1 MSLRE
6 ILNSYLDPITDNKPP
21 TLQELQ
27 EAYRNKEIGKEWYD
41 QEVRKLNALW
51 NVLPEQWQ
59 GGIQEGAGNTG
70 QFLGE
75 VWSGAREFKPWYMPG
90 ENLGALGIR
99 GIEGLGH
106 LSSKYIGQPASSFAH
121 NRLGIHKP
129 VADGIGLGTE
139 IVFDPLAVGKLSKL
153 SKSKKL
159 HSLLKY
165 QADSAAYNVGK
176 NVNRI
181 KKDLTFAKEQAE
193 ILTGNRLRKLD
204 KPPSTFVD
212 VDTII
217 DGHPSYLR
225 KVTAIYKNHEG
236 GISWKQAMEMAKR
249 GDSKSVG
256 AAGINSPLS
265 PSSGHGDIE
274 RRFPNIK
281 ATKEKLQKLPLEDSY
296 TKGYKLGKGVGDDIP
311 DPWSPTL
318 SLGGKKEFFAKG
330 ETKRK
335 LSAKYTTGQEVTPQ
349 IKEEWVQS
357 GKNTL
362 ANYENALGIKIGPTE
377 NHHVGIIRQIFESTN
392 GLTQEWRTKS
402 SQYMSQRLGVELGYS
417 KQNAFP
423 IPVRFHPRIHAL
435 INKRISRGP
444 GYNLKGIEE
453 KFNLSPNWQTEL
465 SYRQR
470 LPIYNEL
477 ISTVGDSVKQIDTF
491 WQTLQSRAD
500 LGKGK
505 LLSKEEYMDTILNV
519 LDLDKRLTNAP
530 SPPIMKRG
538 DLGWTDKDTATEII
552 NEILTNAGKA
562 DLTLPIFKPLNKSL
576 TKEALGI
583 IVQENGWKALYE
595 VVISGQ
601 TPATVFK
608 TYGIKPSNKLIKAI
622 QKDNAA
628 YQHMLRS
635 RHQSIPPADSP
646 WDLGRDN

>member
-1 MSLRE
+1 M
-6 ILNSYLDPITDNKPP
+6 
-21 TLQELQ
+21 TLAELE
-27 EAYRNKEIGKEWYD
+27 EAYKNKEIGKEWYEKEIQKLKNAWNFIPKGA
-41 QEVRKLNALW
+41 QENIK
-51 NVLPEQWQ
+51 
-59 GGIQEGAGNTG
+59 
-70 QFLGE
+70 
-75 VWSGAREFKPWYMPG
+75 SGAAATGEFVGKAWSDAGEIKPWYQPG
-90 ENLGALGIR
+90 ENIGALTIK
-99 GIEGLGH
+99 GIEGLAN
-106 LSSKYIGQPASSFAH
+106 LSSEYIGKPVSSFAH
-121 NRLGIHKP
+121 NQLGIHKP
-129 VADGIGLGTE
+129 VAGGIGLGAE
-139 IVFDPLAVGKLSKL
+139 IVLDPLAAGKLSKL

-159 HSLLKY
+159 HNLLKY
-165 QADSAAYNVGK
+165 QADSAAYNVNK
-176 NVNRI
+176 NINRI
-181 KKDLTFAKEQAE
+181 KKDVTWAKEQGE

-204 KPPSTFVD
+204 KPPTTFFD
-212 VDTII
+212 VNTII
-217 DGHPSYLR
+217 DAHPSYLR

-256 AAGINSPLS
+256 AAGTGTPLQ
-265 PSSGHGDIE
+265 PSSGHGNIE
-274 RRFPNIK
+274 KRFPNIK
-281 ATKEKLQKLPLEDSY
+281 ATKEKLQQLPLEDSY
-296 TKGYKLGKGVGDDIP
+296 TKGFKLKEGVGNDIP

-318 SLGGKKEFFAKG
+318 ALGGKKQFFAKG

-491 WQTLQSRAD
+491 WQTLQSRTD
-500 LGKGK
+500 LGKSK

-562 DLTLPIFKPLNKSL
+562 DLTLPIFQPLNKAL